1 MTRQPPFQMHGLDHL
16 VIRCVD
22 LDAMRRFY
30 CDVLGCTV
38 DRHNKEFG
46 LFQVRAGA
54 HLIDLVPI
62 DGMLG
67 KKGGPA
73 PYNDGL
79 NLDHFAIQIDSFDED
94 ELRSYLGEHNIQIVE
109 SGPRYGAEGTGPSIY
124 MLDPEGNTV
133 ELKGPPDPALN

>member
-38 DRHNKEFG
+38 DRHNKEFD

-67 KKGGPA
+67 EKGGPA
-73 PYNDGL
+73 PYKDGL

>member
-1 MTRQPPFQMHGLDHL
+1 MTLQPPFNMRGLDHL

-22 LDAMRRFY
+22 LDAMRHFY

-38 DRHNKEFG
+38 DRHNKELG

-62 DGMLG
+62 DGPLG
-67 KKGGPA
+67 EKGGPA
-73 PYNDGL
+73 PHADGL
-79 NLDHFAIQIDSFDED
+79 NLDHFAIQIDPFDET
-94 ELRSYLGEHNIQIVE
+94 ELRAYLGSHDIEIVE

-124 MLDPEGNTV
+124 MLDPERNIV
-133 ELKGPPDPALN
+133 ELKGPPTVAID